1 MKILR
6 VLKPP
11 CGHAVRKMAAMLTL
25 AVGLPR
31 LPMFD
36 AVYSPLR
43 FMEPWVYGIVMTV
56 LGLALYITS
65 FGCGRLTVAGRVI
78 AAIGFTMW
86 IVLAAATSSAT
97 SFLVDLVVAS
107 VLLAEVWAQRGRCS
121 DDP

>member
-65 FGCGRLTVAGRVI
+65 SRRLTAVGRVI
-78 AAIGFTMW
+78 AATGFTMW
-86 IVLAAATSSAT
+86 IVLAAATSSTT
-97 SFLVDLVVAS
+97 SFLIDLVVAS
-107 VLLAEVWAQRGRCS
+107 VLLAEVWAQRDRCS
-121 DDP
+121 DDS